1 MLVPSFKRIG
11 AYVFLLVF
19 VITSP
24 SLVVAQDERSEARL
38 RQIEAEIRAL
48 QRQVFPGGDS
58 RFFEPEIMPQRSV
71 QRSRENTPSTS
82 AVTDILARL
91 ESIEAQLQ
99 RVTAIGEENRNSL
112 TLLTERL
119 ELLESLDLQ
128 SRINALEQEEARS
141 VEPEIQEEVGVA
153 VSSGSAIEVNTVEES
168 QPEQDPS
175 LQVEEIVGPSEERLA
190 AVREI
195 AKPSSNDAAEDEY
208 IYGFRLWNAG
218 FYPEAQ
224 QQLALFVEQYPEHW
238 RASFGRNLLGRALLD
253 DGKAREAASWFLR
266 NYQLD
271 KQAARAG
278 DSLLYLAESM
288 IALDDSARACIALAE
303 FGDTYPALAV
313 GRLQAQY
320 ESNRQKV
327 TCN

>member
-1 MLVPSFKRIG
+1 MECW
-11 AYVFLLVF
+11 FL
-19 VITSP
+19 
-24 SLVVAQDERSEARL
+24 
-38 RQIEAEIRAL
+38 
-48 QRQVFPGGDS
+48 S
-58 RFFEPEIMPQRSV
+58 RG
-71 QRSRENTPSTS
+71 STTAS
-82 AVTDILARL
+82 A
-91 ESIEAQLQ
+91 
-99 RVTAIGEENRNSL
+99 
-112 TLLTERL
+112 
-119 ELLESLDLQ
+119 
-128 SRINALEQEEARS
+128 
-141 VEPEIQEEVGVA
+141 
-153 VSSGSAIEVNTVEES
+153 
-168 QPEQDPS
+168 
-175 LQVEEIVGPSEERLA
+175 
-190 AVREI
+190 
-195 AKPSSNDAAEDEY
+195 
-208 IYGFRLWNAG
+208 
-218 FYPEAQ
+218 
-224 QQLALFVEQYPEHW
+224 FVEQYPEHW